1 MPFVESNN
9 DNDKLQIYY
18 ELYGKDTS
26 DTVVLIHPIG
36 GNIEIWKDE
45 ISLISKKNLRIIA
58 YDLRGHGRS
67 NMGTQNS
74 FTVSDLVQDLKI
86 LIDSLDIKK
95 MYLNWSLYR
104 WFYCILICCTKST
117 KIRSNNSY

>member
-45 ISLISKKNLRIIA
+45 ISLISKKNLVKNYHSII
-58 YDLRGHGRS
+58 
-67 NMGTQNS
+67 
-74 FTVSDLVQDLKI
+74 V
-86 LIDSLDIKK
+86 
-95 MYLNWSLYR
+95 
-104 WFYCILICCTKST
+104 
-117 KIRSNNSY
+117 